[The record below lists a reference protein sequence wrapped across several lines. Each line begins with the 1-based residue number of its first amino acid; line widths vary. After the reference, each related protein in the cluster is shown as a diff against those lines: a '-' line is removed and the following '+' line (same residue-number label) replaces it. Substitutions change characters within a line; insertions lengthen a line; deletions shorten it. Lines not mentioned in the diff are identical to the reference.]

1 MHRDLKPSNIVMTST
16 GPRIIDF
23 GIARPEHGLTL
34 TTTGQ
39 IPVTPGYGA
48 PEQILGQRVGPAA
61 DVFSLGAVL
70 VFAASG
76 RRAFDAGH
84 VAAVQYEV
92 VHGEPNLTQ
101 VPAELQPLIAPCL
114 AKDASVRPGPH
125 QIATAFA
132 APKGAERAWKRGPL
146 ADDIRRRESGVKELT
161 TLPTTGGV
169 GSVPRRRLLTSLA
182 AGGTVLAASGGAGVW
197 WLQRDDRK
205 SDPGAKKKIA
215 GAFDIPA
222 AVKTPTAE
230 LAKPASE
237 EGILGDRYPTLT
249 PLWGPLEVNA
259 KDSPAPQPVRDV
271 IVFGA
276 KNGGLAAHNVVDG
289 KWRWSAP
296 EVVASGGYVSLS
308 DRLIAAVGPGGKLL
322 TLRPL
327 HGRAQV
333 DGPAAQARC
342 VLAADDDMVYVVTKD
357 DRLRAIGR
365 SDATIR
371 WTTPAPAPELTQS
384 NSGAVAAQGRLVIQ
398 RPGRQCL
405 RCRHEQWADA
415 WQFASK
421 AEIAL
426 TPAVRQHR
434 LPRRRRI

>member
-1 MHRDLKPSNIVMTST
+1 MHRDLKPSNIVMTSA

-114 AKDASVRPGPH
+114 AKDAGVRPGPH
-125 QIATAFA
+125 QIASAFA
-132 APKGAERAWKRGPL
+132 PPKGAERAWKRGPL

-197 WLQRDDRK
+197 WLQRDDRN
-205 SDPGAKKKIA
+205 SAPASEEEVG
-215 GAFDIPA
+215 GRFRHPA
-222 AVKTPTAE
+222 AVKTPTADVG
-230 LAKPASE
+230 ATGIRGWASSVT
-237 EGILGDRYPTLT
+237 DT
-249 PLWGPLEVNA
+249 PHSRLC
-259 KDSPAPQPVRDV
+259 
-271 IVFGA
+271 GA
-276 KNGGLAAHNVVDG
+276 R
-289 KWRWSAP
+289 WR
-296 EVVASGGYVSLS
+296 
-308 DRLIAAVGPGGKLL
+308 
-322 TLRPL
+322 
-327 HGRAQV
+327 
-333 DGPAAQARC
+333 
-342 VLAADDDMVYVVTKD
+342 
-357 DRLRAIGR
+357 
-365 SDATIR
+365 
-371 WTTPAPAPELTQS
+371 
-384 NSGAVAAQGRLVIQ
+384 
-398 RPGRQCL
+398 
-405 RCRHEQWADA
+405 
-415 WQFASK
+415 
-421 AEIAL
+421 
-426 TPAVRQHR
+426 
-434 LPRRRRI
+434 